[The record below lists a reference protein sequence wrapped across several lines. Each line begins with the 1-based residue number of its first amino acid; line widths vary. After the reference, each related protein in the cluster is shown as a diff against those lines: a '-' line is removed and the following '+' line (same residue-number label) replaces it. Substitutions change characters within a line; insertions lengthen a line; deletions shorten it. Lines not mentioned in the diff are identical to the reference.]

1 MKFSKIIKRISNET
15 KIENFFDFT
24 VDGITDNSNQVKN
37 NYIFAAIKGKNT
49 NGEKYINKICKDF
62 KIAIIVSTNYKK
74 KTNNPNV
81 ILIKSD
87 NVRKTLGDFL
97 SILFPNNVK
106 KKIAVTGTNGKTSVV
121 YYTHQIWNLLKKKN
135 CSVGTLGIFYNK
147 KIIFNNNLTTPT
159 SIQNHELIHKISK
172 LGCNR
177 IIFEAS
183 SIGLDQL
190 RLYPFKF
197 DSVAFTNITRDHL
210 DYHKSF
216 IKYKNSKIN
225 LFENYIKKKTVAV
238 LYSDSKYSDDFK
250 KICRKKKITILDYGK
265 NAIFFKI
272 KSLQNNFN
280 TFDISFILN
289 KKNHCLKFEASS
301 KFEVLNKICA
311 LLLVFG
317 EKIKLKDFQ
326 IIKKLKNPPGR
337 LEKVFN
343 KNENKVFIDYAHT
356 PDALENVLSSLS
368 LITKGRLVLV
378 FGCGGDRD
386 KGKRP
391 KMTKIALKFSDKII
405 ITDDNPRY
413 EKSESIVKDMTSGLN
428 NDSQK
433 KIITIENRRNAIKK
447 SINILKPNDT
457 LLIAGKGHEK
467 YQIYGAKKK
476 YFCDKETAL
485 EFLLKK

>member
-1 MKFSKIIKRISNET
+1 MKLSEILKET
-15 KIENFFDFT
+15 KNKARIENFFDFQ

-49 NGEKYINKICKDF
+49 NGENYINEICTDF

-74 KTNNPNV
+74 KIYNPNI

-87 NVRKTLGDFL
+87 DVRKTLGDFL
-97 SILFPNNVK
+97 SILFPNSIKN
-106 KKIAVTGTNGKTSVV
+106 KIAVTGTNGKTSVV
-121 YYTHQIWNLLKKKN
+121 YYTHQIWNLLNKKN
-135 CSVGTLGIFYNK
+135 CAVGTLGIFYNK
-147 KIIFNNNLTTPT
+147 KKIFNNDLTTPS
-159 SIQNHELIHKISK
+159 SIQNHQLIHKISK

-183 SIGLDQL
+183 SIGLDQQ

-197 DSVAFTNITRDHL
+197 DHVAFTNITRDHL

-216 IKYKNSKIN
+216 IKYKKSKTN
-225 LFENYIKKKTVAV
+225 LFENYIKRKSVAV
-238 LYSDSKYSDDFK
+238 LYSDSKYSEDFK
-250 KICRKKKITILDYGK
+250 KICRKKRITILDYGRSAK
-265 NAIFFKI
+265 FFKI
-272 KSLQNNFN
+272 KSLKNNYNKFEI
-280 TFDISFILN
+280 FFILN
-289 KKNHCLKFEASS
+289 KKIHNLKVEASS
-301 KFEVLNKICA
+301 TFEVLNKICA

-317 EKIKLKDFQ
+317 KRVKIKDLQ
-326 IIKKLKNPPGR
+326 LIKKLKNPPGR
-337 LEKVFN
+337 LERVFN
-343 KNENKVFIDYAHT
+343 KNNNKVFIDYAHT
-356 PDALENVLSSLS
+356 PDALEKVLSSLS
-368 LITKGRLVLV
+368 LITKGKLVLV

-391 KMTKIALKFSDKII
+391 KMTKIATRFSDKII
-405 ITDDNPRY
+405 ITDDNPRF
-413 EKSESIVKDMTSGLN
+413 EKSKSIVKDMISGLN

-467 YQIYGAKKK
+467 YQIYGTEKK